1 MLGYLEIDHLQL
13 NAGVGTGIWLHGVIL
28 SHIHH
33 VGILGGVFGI
43 TGREANFLNSFTNL
57 HVSSAEQ
64 PFAKAAIAL
73 TTNVEI
79 TSIRDSSFS
88 GWPTAIAMTDS
99 GGGVISSVF
108 VHGHGQVIPFVF
120 HDSWVHLDSVHSSN
134 EDADRGF
141 EANVRVTGHSNLT
154 ITGGRFERF
163 INDGPAIELDGDVAV
178 TLSTP
183 RFQMGR
189 GATEVI
195 RVLRAPSKKVLI
207 LNGEVTPVTVPW
219 STTPE
224 AVTALP

>member
-1 MLGYLEIDHLQL
+1 MGYLEIAHLQL
-13 NAGVGTGIWLHGVIL
+13 NAGAGTGIWLHGVIL
-28 SHIHH
+28 SHVHH
-33 VGILGGVFGI
+33 LGILGGVFGI

-134 EDADRGF
+134 EDADAVF
-141 EANVRVTGHSNLT
+141 EANVRITEHSNLT

-163 INDGPAIELDGDVAV
+163 INDGPAIEVDGDVAV
-178 TLSTP
+178 TMSTP

-195 RVLRAPSKKVLI
+195 KVLKKPAKKVLI
-207 LNGEVTPVTVPW
+207 LNGEVTPDTVVW
-219 STTPE
+219 STTTD
-224 AVTALP
+224 AVSTLP

>member
-1 MLGYLEIDHLQL
+1 MSGLETFD
-13 NAGVGTGIWLHGVIL
+13 VV
-28 SHIHH
+28 
-33 VGILGGVFGI
+33 VV
-43 TGREANFLNSFTNL
+43 
-57 HVSSAEQ
+57 
-64 PFAKAAIAL
+64 
-73 TTNVEI
+73 
-79 TSIRDSSFS
+79 
-88 GWPTAIAMTDS
+88 
-99 GGGVISSVF
+99 GGGPAGATAANELARAGRSVLLLDRNGRIKPCGGAISSVF

-120 HDSWVHLDSVHSSN
+120 HDSWMHLDSVHSSN